1 MRADDVS
8 GVSGQTAPTSNGE
21 SPVGVTVELLVEQA
35 RGGSKAALG
44 ELLQR
49 CQRYLLLVANNALD
63 SDLRPKAAA
72 SDLVQDTFVAAQQD
86 FSHFQGTTEQELLA
100 WLTKILTNRLANNV
114 RHFRHT
120 LKRNVKREVS
130 LEAGGDPVELRASK
144 QSAVPLETMIAHD
157 EADRL
162 QAALARL
169 PAAMRELIMLR
180 SWQRQTFVEIAVR
193 RGGTPEAVRKAWGR
207 AIRRLQAELE
217 GRP

>member
-1 MRADDVS
+1 MH
-8 GVSGQTAPTSNGE
+8 NG
-21 SPVGVTVELLVEQA
+21 
-35 RGGSKAALG
+35 RGGEYRTHGSGDLPLCEGFTQLIMQAHGGSTAALG

-49 CQRYLLLVANNALD
+49 CQRYLLLVANQVLD

-86 FSHFQGTTEQELLA
+86 FSHFHGTTEQELLA

-120 LKRNVKREVS
+120 LKRDVKRELS
-130 LEAGGDPVELRASK
+130 LEAGGDAVEMRASK
-144 QSAVPLETMIAHD
+144 QVGAPLQAMIARD

-169 PAAMRELIMLR
+169 PAAMREVITLR
-180 SWQRQTFVEIAVR
+180 SWQRQTFVEIAMR
-193 RGGTPEAVRKAWGR
+193 MGGTPDAARKAWGR

-217 GRP
+217 ERT

>member
-1 MRADDVS
+1 MRTPEAAEVPGFPAGGS
-8 GVSGQTAPTSNGE
+8 GNSA
-21 SPVGVTVELLVEQA
+21 PVGGSFERLIHEA

-86 FSHFQGTTEQELLA
+86 LSHFQGTTEQELLA

-120 LKRNVKREVS
+120 LKRDVKREVS

-144 QSAVPLETMIAHD
+144 QSAVPLESMIAHD

-169 PAAMRELIMLR
+169 PAAMQELIMLR